1 VICLVDDEQRL
12 DRASVSAL
20 AFVDSRREAQS
31 VGVLFAAWPGVSGR
45 LTAADRAGAGPES

>member
-45 LTAADRAGAGPES
+45 LTAAGRAGAGPES